1 MVSGS
6 RCAWGDCGTEP
17 PRGHLM
23 CGKHRARLS
32 NRLRDSVPAT
42 ASALPESVLAFIR
55 QAVADEEAAAQREA
69 DLRRRQEVLF

>member
-1 MVSGS
+1 MTAA

-17 PRGHLM
+17 RRGHLM

-32 NRLRDSVPAT
+32 KRLRDSVPAT
-42 ASALPESVLAFIR
+42 ASMLPESVLAFIR
-55 QAVADEEAAAQREA
+55 QAVAEEQAAAEREA